1 MVDRL
6 SDSFPDNNRPGTEIR
21 AQDAEAA
28 DLCVGGD
35 SPNYAGYS
43 SAVPE
48 NVNTIARL
56 DFNLDTS
63 IDHLKIVE
71 QSEAGQSRMIH
82 LDSGIDN
89 GDPDAFAR
97 AFFQGTAR
105 FL

>member
-6 SDSFPDNNRPGTEIR
+6 PDSFTNDDRPGTEIR

-28 DLCVGGD
+28 YFCVGSDPANHARYG
-35 SPNYAGYS
+35 

-48 NVNTIARL
+48 NVNAVARL

-63 IDHLKIVE
+63 IDHLKVME
-71 QSEAGQSRMIH
+71 QSEAGQSRMID
-82 LDSGIDN
+82 LDSGIDH

-97 AFFQGTAR
+97 ALFQGTAR